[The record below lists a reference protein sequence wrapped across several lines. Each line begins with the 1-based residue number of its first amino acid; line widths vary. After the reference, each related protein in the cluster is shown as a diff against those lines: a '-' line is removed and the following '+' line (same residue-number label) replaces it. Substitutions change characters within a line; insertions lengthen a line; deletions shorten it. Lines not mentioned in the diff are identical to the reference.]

1 MKKIYLS
8 FFFLFVI
15 FIKASFADQK
25 IVFINMNF
33 VLNNSLSGKDLQ
45 LQIKEKNNLLQ
56 EKINKY
62 QLDIDNK
69 KKTILTQKN
78 VLSETEYKK
87 KVAEIQNQIKE
98 INKLISKEDD
108 NLKNFQK
115 KIEKEFFNNLNP
127 IIENYAIDNSIG
139 IILNKKDLLMAKNSL
154 DITQDIT
161 VLLDEKIKKLN
172 LD

>member
-1 MKKIYLS
+1 
-8 FFFLFVI
+8 
-15 FIKASFADQK
+15 
-25 IVFINMNF
+25 MNF

-62 QLDIDNK
+62 QLDIDIK

-87 KVAEIQNQIKE
+87 KVVEIQNQIKE

-115 KIEKEFFNNLNP
+115 KIEKKFFNNLNP

-154 DITQDIT
+154 DITKDIT

>member
-1 MKKIYLS
+1 M
-8 FFFLFVI
+8 
-15 FIKASFADQK
+15 FITASAADQK

-115 KIEKEFFNNLNP
+115 KIEKKFFNNLNP

-154 DITQDIT
+154 DITKDIT
-161 VLLDEKIKKLN
+161 ILLDEKIKKLK